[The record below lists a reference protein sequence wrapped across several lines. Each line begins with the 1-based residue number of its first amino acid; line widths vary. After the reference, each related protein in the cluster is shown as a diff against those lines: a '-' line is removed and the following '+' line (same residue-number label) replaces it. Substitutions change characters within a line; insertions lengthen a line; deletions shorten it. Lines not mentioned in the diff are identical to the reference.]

1 MATEIHASTILSKL
15 RGGPD
20 EWFGISYSM
29 NIYRGCSHA
38 CIYCDTRSLCY
49 QIGSLSDIRVKTNAP
64 QLLMKE
70 LKGKKKKGTIGTG
83 SMNDPYMPVESEL
96 KVVRQCLK
104 IIAAFRFPVHVMT
117 KSDLVLR
124 DADVLKDISRTY
136 LAVSFTITD
145 SRDHVSRIL
154 EPGAPPA
161 SKRFA
166 ALAELAQS
174 GLYCGISMMPVLPF
188 ISDTEENVQEMFRMA
203 SDSGVSYIM
212 PWFGLTQREGQ
223 REYFYSK
230 LEQDFPGMKQQY
242 EKTFGG
248 KYGCDSP
255 RGKKLYDLC
264 CNLSEKFNIPLKMKH
279 FETSGGGVQT
289 TLF

>member
-1 MATEIHASTILSKL
+1 MPTPIQASTILSRL

-29 NIYRGCSHA
+29 NIYRGCSHG

-49 QIGSLSDIRVKTNAP
+49 QIGSLSDLRVKVNAP

-70 LKGKKKKGTIGTG
+70 LKGKRKKGTIGTG
-83 SMNDPYMPVESEL
+83 SMNDPYMSVESEL
-96 KVVRQCLK
+96 RIVRQCLE
-104 IIAAFRFPVHVMT
+104 IIAALRFPVHVMT

-124 DADVLKDISRTY
+124 DVDVLKDIARTY

-145 SRDHVSRIL
+145 TRDEVSRIL
-154 EPGAPPA
+154 EPGASSS

-166 ALAELAQS
+166 ALSVLAEH

-188 ISDTEENVQEMFRMA
+188 ISDTEENVKEMFRMA
-203 SDSGVSYIM
+203 ADSGVSYIL

-223 REYFYSK
+223 REYFYNK
-230 LEQDFPGMKQQY
+230 LEQHFPGMKEQY
-242 EKTFGG
+242 AKAFGNN
-248 KYGCDSP
+248 YACNSP
-255 RGKKLYDLC
+255 QSKKLYELC
-264 CNLSEKFNIPLKMKH
+264 QNLSEKHDIPLKMKH
-279 FETSGGGVQT
+279 FAVSDGGVQG